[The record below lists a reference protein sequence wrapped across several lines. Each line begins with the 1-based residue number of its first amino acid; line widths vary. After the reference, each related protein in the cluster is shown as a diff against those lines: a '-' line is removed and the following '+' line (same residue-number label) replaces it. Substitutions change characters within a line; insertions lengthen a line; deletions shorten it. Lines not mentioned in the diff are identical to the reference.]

1 MCCSD
6 CVNLLSS
13 YKPCLGGK
21 VLLVAWRLGKQGEV
35 NCQVVNSLTRS
46 YSSDLRSG
54 RDEAVAACRRC
65 PAADDHHSPAFSC
78 HSPEVPL

>member
-1 MCCSD
+1 M
-6 CVNLLSS
+6 LLQLCQLT
-13 YKPCLGGK
+13 KQLQTLLGQEGA
-21 VLLVAWRLGKQGEV
+21 VGSLRLGKQGKV
-35 NCQVVNSLTRS
+35 NCQVANNLTGS
-46 YSSDLRSG
+46 HSSDLCSG